1 LSSCAAGLPREIEPS
16 KKFRDRALN
25 PGSTRRPPVSVHTV
39 LIYEDGRGDEGG
51 IIRAIVTGLR
61 YFAPLPGFWF
71 FVFPIFGPFS
81 QFPSRSSGNTGVRRS
96 WADNETRSWRQRS
109 GIPRNHLQR
118 LRYREL
124 ELSALADRQK
134 ARDNPRVTI
143 LLATR
148 QSAK

>member
-61 YFAPLPGFWF
+61 TVFCSVAWILVLRLSHFRSIFPVPLSLF
-71 FVFPIFGPFS
+71 
-81 QFPSRSSGNTGVRRS
+81 R
-96 WADNETRSWRQRS
+96 E
-109 GIPRNHLQR
+109 
-118 LRYREL
+118 YRGEEEL
-124 ELSALADRQK
+124 GG
-134 ARDNPRVTI
+134 
-143 LLATR
+143 
-148 QSAK
+148 